1 MISQKVLEEYK
12 AFYRKKTGKDLSDQ
26 DALEQATKLITL
38 VKAVYRP
45 IPKSEEAEKNVDRAY
60 DILFD
65 EVDKQQKHGDTKSDN
80 R

>member
-1 MISQKVLEEYK
+1 MTKEELVEKYK
-12 AFYRKKTGKDLSDQ
+12 AIYKRKTGKDLSDQ

-45 IPKSEEAEKNVDRAY
+45 IPKSEETERRVDKAY

-65 EVDKQQKHGDTKSDN
+65 EVSKRQDHGNPKRDDS
-80 R
+80 